1 MKRDLQILNRIVF
14 VFIAFLLLFSELNA
28 DIEKK
33 MSDARILYYKSI
45 KEEDYLE
52 KAYSAF
58 ESIKKSNPSMK
69 GVATTYMGSLIML
82 KGKYAFW
89 PNKKLEYVEDG
100 IKVMDEGLASDPENL
115 ESLFIYG
122 SSCHYLPFFLGKKS
136 LAKTKLKKFLQVLP
150 NSDISRYDR
159 TILKNAINFILEKIE
174 LTNEEKN
181 RANEYLKKLG

>member
-1 MKRDLQILNRIVF
+1 
-14 VFIAFLLLFSELNA
+14 
-28 DIEKK
+28 

-45 KEEDYLE
+45 KEEEYLE

-58 ESIKKSNPSMK
+58 ENIKKSNPSMK

-89 PNKKLEYVEDG
+89 PNKKLEFVEDG
-100 IKVMDEGLASDPENL
+100 IKIMDEGLASDPENL

-122 SSCHYLPFFLGKKS
+122 STCHYLPFFLGKKS
-136 LAKTKLKKFLQVLP
+136 LAKVKLKKFIQVLP
-150 NSDISRYDR
+150 KSDISRYDK